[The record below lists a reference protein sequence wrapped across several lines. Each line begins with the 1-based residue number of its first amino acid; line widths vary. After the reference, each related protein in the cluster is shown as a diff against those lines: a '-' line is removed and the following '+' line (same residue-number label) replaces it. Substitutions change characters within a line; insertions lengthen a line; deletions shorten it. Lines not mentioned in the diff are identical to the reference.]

1 MASPTEAW
9 QPLLDGLERLREA
22 WPGTGWSWDPRFK
35 CVTSS
40 FGKEIAD
47 RARAA
52 MVGVL
57 DGEWSP
63 VSINQ
68 APDEIRTLAARFGG
82 VRTGQLLFTGE
93 LVGGPMH
100 LFALWWPWGDGK
112 TISIRVAPFYKKLPD
127 SEYAK
132 RIQLFKSRFGT

>member
-1 MASPTEAW
+1 MASPTEEAW

-52 MVGVL
+52 MAGVL

-63 VSINQ
+63 DSINQ
-68 APDEIRTLAARFGG
+68 AADEIRTLAARFGG
-82 VRTGQLLFTGE
+82 VRQGQLLFTGE
-93 LVGGPMH
+93 VVGGRMH
-100 LFALWWPWGDGK
+100 LFALWWPWGDGA
-112 TISIRVAPFYKKLPD
+112 TISLRVGVANCDRPT
-127 SEYAK
+127 E
-132 RIQLFKSRFGT
+132 LFPKVRALFNIA